1 MQVPGV
7 THSQPPAW
15 DDVVCAASRTM
26 SSPVCDEIGLL
37 GLDGE
42 IYRDPGST
50 PARVWT
56 LVRHPIKVGDIHRR
70 IVEDTGRDEE
80 SVRKEMLEALAQLR
94 QAALVEVRSGG
105 R

>member
-15 DDVVCAASRTM
+15 DDVVCAASRGM

-80 SVRKEMLEALAQLR
+80 SVRKDVLETLAQLR

>member
-1 MQVPGV
+1 M
-7 THSQPPAW
+7 TRSQPPAW
-15 DDVVCAASRTM
+15 DDVVCAVSRAT

-50 PARVWT
+50 PARVWK
-56 LVRHPIKVGDIHRR
+56 LVRYPIKVGDVHRR

-80 SVRKEMLEALAQLR
+80 SVRREVLETLAQLR
-94 QAALVEVRSGG
+94 QAALVEVR
-105 R
+105 RE